1 MGYRVLAQKYRPQV
15 FEDVIGQ
22 ETVNR
27 TLKNSIKQ
35 GRIANAYIF
44 CGPRGVGKTTIAR
57 LLAKTLNCEEPP
69 EKAPCNKCSSCL
81 EITKGNSLDVM
92 EIDGA
97 SNNRVDEIRVLLEN
111 VQFSPS
117 KGKYKIYI
125 IDEVHMLSTG
135 AFNALLKTLEEPPE
149 HVKFI
154 FATTEHHKV
163 LPTIL
168 SRCQRFDFK
177 RIPPR
182 LILDRLM
189 DISEKEQIGLDTDA
203 ALLIARS
210 ADGSLRDG
218 LVVLD
223 QMISF
228 SGDRIVPQDVVEL
241 LGMVG
246 KDKIF
251 EISNNIINNDPGA
264 VLTVLDEMIDNGK
277 DPVFIANTLINH
289 FRDVM
294 VLKNTNAPTIDMAF
308 SEDEM
313 SKIKEQMDKLSK
325 EEILYILQNLTHSLL
340 IMKSAMFSRAPLEIV
355 LVKLTKRGEM
365 LSLAEI
371 LDELKK
377 KDLSFE
383 NIPAREDRTPVSVPV
398 QKEHIKSDSSR
409 SAPIPAT
416 APVREVP
423 VESDADDAEN
433 YSPGE
438 FNWQAVLK
446 YVKSQKIS
454 VFTFLSP
461 ARPVEVN
468 DKRVVIAF
476 GKENAFNK
484 EVLETEANRKYVEE
498 VVAKIAG
505 KELRVEFI
513 VAEDTVEDSKV
524 IEEKKQNRT
533 ESREKMKPVI
543 EKAMDIFGG
552 HVVRDYTEESK

>member
-35 GRIANAYIF
+35 ERIANAYIF

-69 EKAPCNKCSSCL
+69 EKAPCNKCSSCI
-81 EITKGNSLDVM
+81 EITKGNSIDVM

-125 IDEVHMLSTG
+125 IDEVHMLSPG

-177 RIPPR
+177 RIPPK

-189 DISEKEQIGLDTDA
+189 DIAKKEQIGLDADA
-203 ALLIARS
+203 ALIIARS

-228 SGDRIVPQDVVEL
+228 SGGKIMPQDVVEL

-251 EISNNIINNDPGA
+251 EISNNIINKDAGA

-289 FRDVM
+289 FRDIM

-313 SKIKEQMDKLSK
+313 SKIKVQIDKLSK
-325 EEILYILQNLTHSLL
+325 EEILYILQNLTHLLL
-340 IMKSAMFSRAPLEIV
+340 IMKSAMFSRAPLEIA

-383 NIPAREDRTPVSVPV
+383 DIPVREDRTPTSSSME
-398 QKEHIKSDSSR
+398 KNHIKTESIKSPMVPKKEVVDEDLG
-409 SAPIPAT
+409 AT
-416 APVREVP
+416 DTE
-423 VESDADDAEN
+423 DDEN
-433 YSPGE
+433 YVHGN
-438 FNWQAVLK
+438 FNWKDVLK
-446 YVKSQKIS
+446 YVKSKKIS

-461 ARPVEVN
+461 ARPLEVN
-468 DKRVVIAF
+468 DSRILIGF
-476 GKENAFNK
+476 SKEHAFNK
-484 EVLETEANRKYVEE
+484 EVIETEVNRKFVEE
-498 VVAKIAG
+498 AISKIAG
-505 KELRVEFI
+505 KDLRVEFT
-513 VAEDTVEDSKV
+513 VAEDTLEDSKE
-524 IEEKKQNRT
+524 IEKKKQKMD

-543 EKAMDIFGG
+543 EKAMDVFGG
-552 HVVRDYTEESK
+552 HVVRDYTEES